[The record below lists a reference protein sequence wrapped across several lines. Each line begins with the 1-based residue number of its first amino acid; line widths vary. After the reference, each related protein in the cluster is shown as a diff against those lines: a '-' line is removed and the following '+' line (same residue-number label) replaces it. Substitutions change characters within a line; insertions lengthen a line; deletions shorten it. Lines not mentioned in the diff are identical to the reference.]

1 MTVTT
6 ERKPFTKLI
15 WYIAD
20 SKESFALFDFMSSK
34 SQHKSTLNKPND
46 RFLISIILIYDTFSC
61 LCGFSLLLII
71 FLNAKSTQ
79 FRHLAPQKPFA
90 KYLLCNTWIV
100 CLLWPLFSVIHS
112 SFSLTASSKP
122 HEVHVKQWYTLH
134 ALYK

>member
-34 SQHKSTLNKPND
+34 SQCKSTLNKPND

-90 KYLLCNTWIV
+90 KYLLCMNCVPPLTFIQCHSFFFLFDCIFQATWGA
-100 CLLWPLFSVIHS
+100 CETVIHI
-112 SFSLTASSKP
+112 TC
-122 HEVHVKQWYTLH
+122 TL
-134 ALYK
+134 